1 VRVGAGTGSE
11 LGRLSGMNTSRAVR
25 LMTRRVPL
33 LLAFV
38 LGAVLAGPVGVD
50 NVPAPDPSAAVSAAA
65 APVAEPLA
73 VHVDADRSSTA
84 PMATTVLARTAI
96 VAVAARTLLD
106 DGPRVVPAQRGP
118 PPLFA

>member
-1 VRVGAGTGSE
+1 
-11 LGRLSGMNTSRAVR
+11 MNTSRALR

-50 NVPAPDPSAAVSAAA
+50 NAHAPDPSAAASASAS
-65 APVAEPLA
+65 PVADPLA

-84 PMATTVLARTAI
+84 PAPATVLPRTAI
-96 VAVAARTLLD
+96 VVVAPRTLLD